1 MRHLRKWSACLLVAV
16 SLPLVACREQ
26 TNPMPEPIP
35 PGVSVD
41 PPRRAAETGG
51 LAVPGREPADR
62 EAAAT
67 QEPAL
72 TDTVTPP
79 AQRPNQ

>member
-1 MRHLRKWSACLLVAV
+1 MRHLRRWSACLLVVAPFL
-16 SLPLVACREQ
+16 LPACGQ
-26 TNPMPEPIP
+26 PDQQPEPIP

-41 PPRRAAETGG
+41 PPRRAAETGS
-51 LAVPGREPADR
+51 LVVPGQEPADR
-62 EAAAT
+62 EAAGT

-79 AQRPNQ
+79 VQQPDQ